1 MDCLDGSHGERCES
15 CLAGYIMSEDNECV
29 QPRITATAE
38 ETTVPIIIKAT
49 TPKTTGYTNSGMMSN
64 IRGEYKYI

>member
-1 MDCLDGSHGERCES
+1 
-15 CLAGYIMSEDNECV
+15 MSEDNECV

-38 ETTVPIIIKAT
+38 ETTGPIIIKAT
-49 TPKTTGYTNSGMMSN
+49 TPKTTGYTNSGMISN